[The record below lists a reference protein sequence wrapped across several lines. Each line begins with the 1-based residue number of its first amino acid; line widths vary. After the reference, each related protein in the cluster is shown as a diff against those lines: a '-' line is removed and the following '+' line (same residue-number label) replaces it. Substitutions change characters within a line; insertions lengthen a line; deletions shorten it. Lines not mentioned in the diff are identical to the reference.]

1 MKSKKSVIVFSCIA
15 GILFIFI
22 LVNFIFF
29 RNRSNSVRPK
39 VITPISSDS
48 QNNKLSDND
57 VVSEEASIT
66 TFVPLHST
74 ETLINTLNVD
84 FDGDSLDDQIVAVHK
99 ADSPFIF
106 LIVGL
111 YNSESNSYD
120 RFAEISTEI
129 AKIRTFSY
137 SAIDMTGTHKTALVY
152 QGVKSNSD
160 SVMKI
165 YQYEK
170 KGKRGEL
177 LPIGDFSSDGTIF
190 IQQTERSEAYELS
203 QAKGASYKVWVYS
216 SDKTEENVDSTS
228 GVSQIQTEYSWNE
241 EEQKYTQSKQF
252 RITGSRLAA
261 KELARIQNGN
271 VDTFA
276 EYLNGLWYK
285 TANAGS
291 EPRYI
296 YFNYATKEVIFLSDG
311 AEGVYSW
318 EESNLRRSGI
328 YLTVVNSI
336 ISSMKRRF
344 DIMLTGVNEVYVH
357 VRDNIGMVI
366 KETNQWDGT
375 YKKMSFQTTFT
386 DEKKASSDEEFL
398 KELTSG
404 EPWVDSEGNKI
415 SFNKNEYIYEYSDK
429 KDVGMYIS
437 QQVGSYA
444 IMQFRSD
451 ENSGLL
457 NDAYSMKFETT
468 EVPVKQTRKNAKP
481 KTKTVVNKNIIHFT
495 PVNLSPDTC
504 YVTEGR
510 IITLQRESSLD
521 TKSKAQ

>member
-1 MKSKKSVIVFSCIA
+1 MKLKKSVIVFSCLA
-15 GILFIFI
+15 GIIFLLV
-22 LVNFIFF
+22 LVNLIFF
-29 RNRSNSVRPK
+29 KNRSRSIRPK
-39 VITPISSDS
+39 VITPISADS
-48 QNNKLSDND
+48 KNNNLSDKD
-57 VVSEEASIT
+57 LVTEDSVIT

-84 FDGDSLDDQIVAVHK
+84 FDGDSLDDQIIAVHK
-99 ADSPFIF
+99 ADSQFIF

-120 RFAEISTEI
+120 RFAEISTDI

-137 SAIDMTGTHKTALVY
+137 SAIDITGTHKTALVY
-152 QGVKSNSD
+152 QGVKSNGD

-165 YQYEK
+165 YHYEK
-170 KGKRGEL
+170 KGKHGEL
-177 LPIGDFSSDGTIF
+177 VSIGDFASDGTIF

-203 QAKGASYKVWVYS
+203 QAKGSSYKVWVYS
-216 SDKTEENVDSTS
+216 SDKTEENVESNS
-228 GVSQIQTEYSWNE
+228 GVSQIQTEYSWNDE
-241 EEQKYTQSKQF
+241 EKQYTQSKQF

-285 TANAGS
+285 TANVGS

-296 YFNYATKEVIFLSDG
+296 YFNYDTKEVIFLSDG

-318 EESNLRRSGI
+318 EDSNLRRSGI

-366 KETNQWDGT
+366 KENDQWDGT
-375 YKKMSFQTTFT
+375 YKKMSFQTTFG
-386 DEKKASSDEEFL
+386 DEKKESLVDEFS
-398 KELTSG
+398 KELTSNSV
-404 EPWVDSEGNKI
+404 WVDNEGNRF
-415 SFNKNEYIYEYSDK
+415 SFNKNEYIYEHSIK
-429 KDVGMYIS
+429 KDVGMYVF

-444 IMQFRSD
+444 AIQFRSD
-451 ENSGLL
+451 ENNGLL
-457 NDAYSMKFETT
+457 NDSYTMKFETV
-468 EVPVKQTRKNAKP
+468 EVPVKQTRRNAKP
-481 KTKTVVNKNIIHFT
+481 KTQTVVNKDIIHFT
-495 PVNLSPDTC
+495 PVVLSPKSC
-504 YVTEGR
+504 YAMEGR
-510 IITLQRESSLD
+510 ILTLQRETSLD

>member
-1 MKSKKSVIVFSCIA
+1 MKSKKSVIIFSCIA

-39 VITPISSDS
+39 VITPISADS
-48 QNNKLSDND
+48 QNNKLSEND

-177 LPIGDFSSDGTIF
+177 ILIGDFSSDGTIF

-261 KELARIQNGN
+261 KELARIQN
-271 VDTFA
+271 
-276 EYLNGLWYK
+276 E
-285 TANAGS
+285 
-291 EPRYI
+291 
-296 YFNYATKEVIFLSDG
+296 
-311 AEGVYSW
+311 
-318 EESNLRRSGI
+318 
-328 YLTVVNSI
+328 
-336 ISSMKRRF
+336 M
-344 DIMLTGVNEVYVH
+344 
-357 VRDNIGMVI
+357 
-366 KETNQWDGT
+366 
-375 YKKMSFQTTFT
+375 
-386 DEKKASSDEEFL
+386 
-398 KELTSG
+398 
-404 EPWVDSEGNKI
+404 
-415 SFNKNEYIYEYSDK
+415 
-429 KDVGMYIS
+429 
-437 QQVGSYA
+437 
-444 IMQFRSD
+444 
-451 ENSGLL
+451 
-457 NDAYSMKFETT
+457 
-468 EVPVKQTRKNAKP
+468 
-481 KTKTVVNKNIIHFT
+481 
-495 PVNLSPDTC
+495 
-504 YVTEGR
+504 
-510 IITLQRESSLD
+510 
-521 TKSKAQ
+521 